1 MEYKTNEIIELLLK
15 DKNLNKYFK
24 EYVETYKECVALEI
38 NVDMDQDF
46 RGIED
51 KILNYSREINSNN
64 IKQKII
70 DHSKH
75 LKKDFNLG
83 KNLNIKYE
91 DYTKKNQRSIS
102 YAVKGLVYSITDSLY
117 YGAKESERLK
127 NNMGMTKKRKFKH
140 RKKMEYDQEL

>member
-70 DHSKH
+70 DHSK
-75 LKKDFNLG
+75 
-83 KNLNIKYE
+83 Y
-91 DYTKKNQRSIS
+91 
-102 YAVKGLVYSITDSLY
+102 
-117 YGAKESERLK
+117 
-127 NNMGMTKKRKFKH
+127 
-140 RKKMEYDQEL
+140 

>member
-1 MEYKTNEIIELLLK
+1 MEYKTNEIIELLSK

-24 EYVETYKECVALEI
+24 EYVEIYKECVALEI
-38 NVDMDQDF
+38 NVDIDQDF

>member
-24 EYVETYKECVALEI
+24 EYVEIYKECVALEI

-70 DHSKH
+70 DHSKY

-91 DYTKKNQRSIS
+91 DYTKKNQWSIS